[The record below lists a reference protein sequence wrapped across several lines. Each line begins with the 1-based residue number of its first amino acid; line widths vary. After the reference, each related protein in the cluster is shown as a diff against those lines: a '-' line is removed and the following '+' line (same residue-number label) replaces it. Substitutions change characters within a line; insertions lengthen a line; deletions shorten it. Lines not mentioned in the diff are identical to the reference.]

1 MEKPLLRV
9 FQRHVADQC
18 RFTLAAVPV
27 INQSVAQGDHD
38 RLWIGCQMF
47 VVGAGNV
54 SKALWGDGRHRSAA
68 APARESLRDSLG
80 VTDASPL
87 HQVAIRNHF
96 EHFDERIERWWRE
109 SPARNHLDRMIGPP
123 KAVAGLTE
131 IEIFRI
137 YDPSLPTGP
146 RIVFWGESFEL
157 QPIATECDRILLVAD
172 QEAEKWP

>member
-131 IEIFRI
+131 IEMFRI

-157 QPIATECDRILLVAD
+157 QPIVTECDRIFAVAN